1 MDDLC
6 DKMTVI
12 NVTPHISVTN
22 YKQLELLLESEPE
35 QVFEFIINN
44 NNFKHTLNQCVDI
57 TVLIHLMN
65 IFSKIKLLQ
74 LIQTKSTVLEV
85 ISNSKYFE
93 NLNNY
98 LIDITKHN
106 NLISE
111 IKLQE
116 FFVNCKIILELIV
129 NPKSKALLNEIIQ
142 FIQPILIE
150 PNLIDIQEL
159 MLLNDDLKTKNML
172 KSVVHYDVKRWP
184 QCYKSLSIYPVIK
197 DIIAKKVI
205 LSPNIM
211 KGSYDNVE
219 HYIDVQFRLL
229 REDILAPMR
238 VGIQSYRIMNKIN
251 QKCVT
256 KMPNM
261 HIYYGAK
268 ITINNKDTETFLVH
282 FFTKENYSINSK
294 RFMFESLLVFS
305 NDNFDSM
312 FFATVIAMKR
322 QKELPIKTIIMQPLD
337 NKISIKLNSSYTMA
351 ESDAY
356 FLPYMYSMDV
366 LKTFNHY
373 NFPMKS
379 YIVYGKSK
387 SKVPAY
393 LKYNSKI
400 YNINGSQFDI
410 LNDKLWPDNEVLGLD
425 CAQRKAFKAALTEEF
440 TVIQGPPGTGK
451 TYIGLRIARSIIENM
466 YETNILKRPIIVVC
480 YTNHALDQFLEG
492 LINIT
497 KNITR
502 IGGGCKSAI
511 LKSHVLA
518 NINSSEAKLHLKNS
532 YVVGITTTGAAMR
545 HSLLLDLK
553 TPIVIVEE
561 AAEVLESHIV
571 ASLTEYC
578 QHLILIGDHQQLR
591 PRNASFTLAKRF
603 NFDVSLFERMVKN
616 GFPCY
621 TLATQHRMRPEI
633 SALIKPIYPFLM
645 DHNSVKH
652 RSDISGVTK
661 NIYFIHHK
669 VPEEKEIHSN
679 SHRNIHEVKFF
690 IEFARYLIK
699 QGYQQNKI
707 TILVTYRDQLLE
719 FQKIQETSFFLEDFR
734 IECVDG
740 YQGEENDIVLLSL
753 VRSNIENSIGFLHIQ
768 NRICVALS
776 RARNGLYIMGNMD
789 NLIHSSIWKKISQ
802 TLVDQQ
808 ALGNKLTLYCQ
819 IHNDWINSVCN
830 SKDFANARCLKVCN
844 IKMDCGHHCPH
855 FCHYIDQSHKT
866 MYCCKKN
873 YTKTLQCGFKIKIEC
888 WMRFLTFECPR

>member
-1 MDDLC
+1 MDELC
-6 DKMTVI
+6 DKMTSI
-12 NVTPHISVTN
+12 NVTPHIIVTN
-22 YKQLELLLESEPE
+22 YEQLELLLESEPE
-35 QVFEFIINN
+35 QVFEFLINN
-44 NNFKHTLNQCVDI
+44 NDFKHVLNKCVDI

-65 IFSKIKLLQ
+65 IFSKIKSLQ
-74 LIQTKSTVLEV
+74 LIKIKYTALEM
-85 ISNSKYFE
+85 ISNSKYLE
-93 NLNNY
+93 HLNNS
-98 LIDITKHN
+98 LIDITKLKD
-106 NLISE
+106 LISGV
-111 IKLQE
+111 KLQE
-116 FFVNCKIILELIV
+116 FFKNCKTILELTE
-129 NPKSKALLNEIIQ
+129 NPKSKAILNEILT

-150 PNLIDIQEL
+150 LNLTNIQEL
-159 MLLNDDLKTKNML
+159 VLLNDDLKTDDML
-172 KSVVHYDVKRWP
+172 KKFVHYDVKRWP

-197 DIIAKKVI
+197 DITAKKII

-211 KGSYDNVE
+211 KGNYDNVE

-229 REDILAPMR
+229 REDVLAPMR
-238 VGIQSYRIMNKIN
+238 EGIQSYRIMNKID
-251 QKCVT
+251 QKYVV

-261 HIYYGAK
+261 HIYFGAK
-268 ITINNKDTETFLVH
+268 ITKKDMNKETFLVH
-282 FFTKENYSINSK
+282 FFTKEDCSINSK

-305 NDNFDSM
+305 DDNFDSM
-312 FFATVIAMKR
+312 FFATVIKINR
-322 QKELPIKTIIMQPLD
+322 QISLPIKTLIIQPLG

-356 FLPYMYSMDV
+356 FLPYMYSMNV

-387 SKVPAY
+387 SEVPAY
-393 LKYNSKI
+393 LKYNSKK

-410 LNDKLWPDNEVLGLD
+410 LNDKLWPDNKVLGLD
-425 CAQRKAFKAALTEEF
+425 YAQRKAFKAALTEEF

-451 TYIGLRIARSIIENM
+451 TFIGLRIARSIIENM
-466 YETNILKRPIIVVC
+466 YVTNILKRPIVVVC

-492 LINIT
+492 LIHIT

-502 IGGGCKSAI
+502 IGGGCKSVV

-518 NINSSEAKLHLKNS
+518 NINSPTSELHLKNS
-532 YVVGITTTGAAMR
+532 YVVGLTTTGAAMR

-553 TPIVIVEE
+553 PPIVIVEE

-603 NFDVSLFERMVKN
+603 NFDISLFERMVKS

-633 SALIKPIYPFLM
+633 SALMKPIYPFLM
-645 DHNSVKH
+645 DHKSVKH
-652 RSDISGVTK
+652 RSNIGGVTK

-669 VPEEKEIHSN
+669 VPEEKEIGSN
-679 SHRNIHEVKFF
+679 SHKNIHEVKFF
-690 IEFARYLIK
+690 IEFARYLTS
-699 QGYQQNKI
+699 QGYHQNQI

-719 FQKIQETSFFLEDFR
+719 FQKIQENSFFLEDFR

-753 VRSNIENSIGFLHIQ
+753 VRSNIDNSIGFLHIQ
-768 NRICVALS
+768 NRVCVALS

-819 IHNDWINSVCN
+819 IHKDWINTVCD
-830 SKDFANARCLKVCN
+830 SKDFAKAQCSKVCN

-855 FCHYIDQSHKT
+855 FCHYNDQSHKT
-866 MYCCKKN
+866 LYRCKKI
-873 YTKTLQCGFKIKIEC
+873 YIKTLHCGFKIKIEC
-888 WMRFLTFECPR
+888 WMRFLIFECPQ